1 MRPTPDGR
9 RGSLGGISFED
20 GAHDQ
25 TWDGFDF
32 ADTAAQCTGITE
44 AGGHP
49 PRRTPYN
56 ITVRDTTTTST
67 CTGRAGTAD
76 GCTRD
81 HGMRVARAVGVG
93 PHDILVES
101 LTVDGRGNLAG
112 AARFDHGDAAN
123 PPARNVTVGG
133 RHVTST
139 QQAIILWSGGLRSA
153 TLDGADTAHGV
164 RSESRGASGV
174 VPEDITSVN
183 PGYSGF
189 RSSMGANPP
198 GVALPYD
205 SFR

>member
-1 MRPTPDGR
+1 M
-9 RGSLGGISFED
+9 
-20 GAHDQ
+20 GAQ
-25 TWDGFDF
+25 Y
-32 ADTAAQCTGITE
+32 TGIIE
-44 AGGHP
+44 VGGYP

-56 ITVRDTTTTST
+56 ITVRNMTITST
-67 CTGRAGTAD
+67 CTGRASTAD
-76 GCTRD
+76 GSTWD
-81 HGMRVARAVGVG
+81 HGMHVAHAVGVG
-93 PHDILVES
+93 PHDMLVENI
-101 LTVDGRGNLAG
+101 TVDGRGNLAS
-112 AARFDHGDAAN
+112 AVHFDHGDAAN

-174 VPEDITSVN
+174 VPKDITSVN
-183 PGYSGF
+183 SGYSGF